1 MSPAPMPGPAYW
13 ASGGEVRGRSGPLTR
28 ERGIEVV
35 QFLDRQAEDS
45 RGTRDLPAAAPPT
58 PLRLPETAP
67 RAPHHL
73 LASAAATPLGLPGL
87 SPATPARHCLS
98 VVPAASL
105 PPGLRAARSA
115 LPERVTTGLRP

>member
-45 RGTRDLPAAAPPT
+45 RGTRDLPAADA
-58 PLRLPETAP
+58 LRRMAEDLR
-67 RAPHHL
+67 RAI
-73 LASAAATPLGLPGL
+73 ASADDWRRAAGGLR
-87 SPATPARHCLS
+87 T
-98 VVPAASL
+98 ASL
-105 PPGLRAARSA
+105 
-115 LPERVTTGLRP
+115 RV